1 MNHRRRI
8 HHHAKDTPDNA
19 TARQSSNLTE
29 QRNIL
34 RTRLRGWEEILPIY
48 MPGLLQ
54 HREALELAA
63 STRSQLQP
71 AAGVDHPEDAII
83 WLPSQIPT
91 DLHPRVCYPGLPAI
105 EEKIRTAHCY
115 DSLDALRH
123 ILNVKSRMVYFK
135 NKNAWGQHE
144 GLRS

>member
-8 HHHAKDTPDNA
+8 RRHAKDTPDNA

-63 STRSQLQP
+63 STRSQLRP

-91 DLHPRVCYPGLPAI
+91 DLRPRVCYPGLPAI
-105 EEKIRTAHCY
+105 EEKI
-115 DSLDALRH
+115 
-123 ILNVKSRMVYFK
+123 
-135 NKNAWGQHE
+135 
-144 GLRS
+144 